1 MLDLGE
7 QSQYEYVTA
16 TVIGREI
23 SPFLQY
29 IIIDK
34 GSEDGIQYG
43 MPVVTQQ
50 GLVGRV
56 DAVIAAA
63 SRIKLITDSTAVVN
77 VFLQTAD
84 VEAQLNGSLTGDLSL
99 DMIPLDSYVE
109 AGDVVLTSGLG
120 GNYPPNIFVGQV
132 LSVQNG
138 ITPSSRPLPSS
149 LLSILRVS
157 MLCWSSPILKRLI
170 SHPNSGVNLVIAHL
184 ACALSILVAY
194 LLQTAII
201 SQTPLVNGTADL
213 ILLFFA
219 AWTLNE
225 RVENSWL
232 WAFIGGVIISM
243 LSAMPFYVPLI
254 GYLGVVGLAKF
265 CSVGSGSADPGDVHC
280 DVNSYF
286 ITTIYLYRC
295 TAGQWCTDYLGP
307 GLDAVIFQAY
317 Y

>member
-1 MLDLGE
+1 MKFLNNKNVQTIVIIMAVAGILFLALSGYLTPVFNLTLNPLVSFSSWLSVRYLSASDFLTAPRDVTQLREQNAILESQVTQLQTQLIQMEEQLSEADICFALLDFGRTNP
-7 QSQYEYVTA
+7 QYEYVTA

-132 LSVQNG
+132 LSVQKRDNALFQTASVQPIVNFESINAVLVITNFEAVD
-138 ITPSSRPLPSS
+138 ITP
-149 LLSILRVS
+149 
-157 MLCWSSPILKRLI
+157 LI
-170 SHPNSGVNLVIAHL
+170 P
-184 ACALSILVAY
+184 
-194 LLQTAII
+194 
-201 SQTPLVNGTADL
+201 
-213 ILLFFA
+213 
-219 AWTLNE
+219 E
-225 RVENSWL
+225 
-232 WAFIGGVIISM
+232 
-243 LSAMPFYVPLI
+243 
-254 GYLGVVGLAKF
+254 
-265 CSVGSGSADPGDVHC
+265 
-280 DVNSYF
+280 
-286 ITTIYLYRC
+286 
-295 TAGQWCTDYLGP
+295 
-307 GLDAVIFQAY
+307 
-317 Y
+317 